1 MSNTKNKI
9 KKALEKKIR
18 YNETIPNEVVKEL
31 VKESY
36 KNFIFNRNRLFGK
49 YHAKDLVFYGWY
61 DCFYIEDPETGF
73 YKYFEILKDGS
84 IEDITADCEQHFRDC
99 EETKEQA
106 LRS

>member
-9 KKALEKKIR
+9 KKALEKKIKM
-18 YNETIPNEVVKEL
+18 NETIPNEAIKGL

-36 KNFIFNRNRLFGK
+36 QNYILNRNRLFGHRNANK
-49 YHAKDLVFYGWY
+49 LQFYGWF

-73 YKYFEILKDGS
+73 NNYFEILKDGS
-84 IEDITADCEQHFRDC
+84 IEDITIEVQKHFQEC